1 MEKVFLN
8 TKLVPIEDILLS
20 FLKKEKANNFLPTVI
35 SILDLTNK
43 ENLMELDGTIGQ
55 TVAFF
60 KEHSLEEFDMEKVNG
75 SIVTALSIKGS
86 SKMISK
92 TVKAKRYTNRV
103 SDLKVFSVWELKK
116 KESFTISMTIRLQSQ
131 TTMSSDSLLFI
142 I

>member
-1 MEKVFLN
+1 MESDV
-8 TKLVPIEDILLS
+8 
-20 FLKKEKANNFLPTVI
+20 
-35 SILDLTNK
+35 
-43 ENLMELDGTIGQ
+43 TIGQ
-55 TVAFF
+55 TVVIF

-116 KESFTISMTIRLQSQ
+116 KESFTISMTIK
-131 TTMSSDSLLFI
+131 
-142 I
+142 

>member
-8 TKLVPIEDILLS
+8 TKLVPIEDILLN
-20 FLKKEKANNFLPTVI
+20 FLKREKVKNFLPTVI
-35 SILDLTNK
+35 SILDLINK
-43 ENLMELDGTIGQ
+43 ENQMESDVTIGQ
-55 TVAFF
+55 TVVIF

-116 KESFTISMTIRLQSQ
+116 KESFTISMTIK
-131 TTMSSDSLLFI
+131 
-142 I
+142 